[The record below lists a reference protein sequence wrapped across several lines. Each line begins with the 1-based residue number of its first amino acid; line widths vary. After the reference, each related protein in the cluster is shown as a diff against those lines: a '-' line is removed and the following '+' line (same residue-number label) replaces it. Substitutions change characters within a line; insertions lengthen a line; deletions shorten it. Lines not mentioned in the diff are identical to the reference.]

1 MRRFGW
7 LLALTAVAMAGD
19 IEINGQKAL
28 FDVPEG
34 TGPFP
39 LLVHLHSWSATYN
52 NSSELK
58 EVRAEAARRNW
69 VFLSPDFRGPNN
81 RPEACGSDLAVAD
94 IVDAVAYAKKAAKID
109 GRRVYLVG
117 GSGGGHMALMMAG
130 RHAKLWTAV
139 SSWVPISDLQAWHAH
154 SKAKGL
160 RYAQMMEQCC
170 GGPPGAATEA
180 EYKKRSPLTYLAKA
194 KGLPVSIH
202 VGIHDGHSGS
212 VPVSHSLWAFNVLAA
227 ANGKKSAMFG
237 EDEIRHMVEREEVPA
252 GMRLATPEPGGKF
265 PALLRR
271 EAGAARITVFE
282 GGHAT
287 DFATAVAWLASH
299 VK

>member
-1 MRRFGW
+1 MI
-7 LLALTAVAMAGD
+7 LLLCSLLLGGAPAAD
-19 IEINGQKAL
+19 IEIKGQKAL

-34 TGPFP
+34 AGPFP

-58 EVRAEAARRNW
+58 EVRAEAARRSW

-94 IVDAVAYAKKAAKID
+94 IVDAVAYARKNVKID
-109 GRRVYLVG
+109 AKRIYLVG
-117 GSGGGHMALMMAG
+117 GSGGGHMSLMMAG
-130 RHAKLWTAV
+130 RHPKLWTAV
-139 SSWVPISDLQAWHAH
+139 SSWVPISDLAAWHA
-154 SKAKGL
+154 STKAKGL

-170 GGPPGAATEA
+170 GGPPGPATEA
-180 EYKKRSPLTYLAKA
+180 EYRKRSPLTHLSKA
-194 KGLPVSIH
+194 KGLPISIH
-202 VGIHDGHSGS
+202 AGIHDGHAGS
-212 VPVSHSLWAFNVLAA
+212 VPVSHSLWAFNVLAK
-227 ANGKKSAMFG
+227 ANGKPAMAFSD
-237 EDEIRHMVEREEVPA
+237 DEIRYMADREQVPSA
-252 GMRLATPEPGGKF
+252 IALPQPQPEGKF

-271 EAGAARITVFE
+271 SAGSARITIFE

-287 DFATAVAWLASH
+287 DFLTAVSWLADH